1 MLEPYS
7 GGNIQIRNKSA
18 IIMKPSLLKGLLLT
32 LLVLLATTSH
42 GQNKQIHQH
51 ALGINLLQIPATTI
65 DLTYDYSPKANF
77 SYSIGAGCTFDYTK
91 NFDLV
96 GFILSPHYKCGNY
109 GYIMKQQSGGFLRA
123 GIKYN
128 FRKTMEKENFF
139 FVGGYLTGS
148 VIREKAEF
156 EGWDTPVS
164 PPEKLNQML
173 FIPGISASL
182 GYQFRISG
190 SLQSAVGAQ
199 LSFPS
204 AKYADL
210 YGYTNY
216 IPGMGFMETCG
227 SRKTVLFPMIFF
239 NMICIR

>member
-1 MLEPYS
+1 M
-7 GGNIQIRNKSA
+7 KSINTRSL
-18 IIMKPSLLKGLLLT
+18 IIFA
-32 LLVLLATTSH
+32 LVLSAGIVSA
-42 GQNKQIHQH
+42 QDKQIHQH

-65 DLTYDYSPKANF
+65 DLTYDYSPNANF
-77 SYSIGAGCTFDYTK
+77 SYSFGAGYTFDYTK

-96 GFILSPHYKCGNY
+96 GFFLSPHYKCGNY

-128 FRKTMEKENFF
+128 FRKSPEKLNFF
-139 FVGGYLTGS
+139 FVGGNLIGS
-148 VIREKAEF
+148 VISEKAVY

-164 PPEKLNQML
+164 PPEKLSQTL
-173 FIPGISASL
+173 FIPGITASL

-190 SLQSAVGAQ
+190 SLHSAMGVQ
-199 LSFPS
+199 FSFPS

-239 NMICIR
+239 NIIFIR

>member
-1 MLEPYS
+1 
-7 GGNIQIRNKSA
+7 
-18 IIMKPSLLKGLLLT
+18 MKPLSSKGLLVT
-32 LLVLLATTSH
+32 LLVLSAVTVR
-42 GQNKQIHQH
+42 GQDNEIRNHS
-51 ALGINLLQIPATTI
+51 AGINLLQIPATTL

-77 SYSIGAGCTFDYTK
+77 SYSVGAGYTFDYTK

-109 GYIMKQQSGGFLRA
+109 GYIMKQRTGGFLRA
-123 GIKYN
+123 GVKYN
-128 FRKTMEKENFF
+128 FRKTQEKQNFF
-139 FVGGYLTGS
+139 FMGGYFTGS
-148 VIREKAEF
+148 VISEKAEF

-164 PPEKLNQML
+164 PPEKLSQTL
-173 FIPGISASL
+173 FIPGITTSM
-182 GYQFRISG
+182 GYQFSISG
-190 SLQSAVGAQ
+190 RLHSAVGVR

-227 SRKTVLFPMIFF
+227 SGCTVLFPMIFF
-239 NMICIR
+239 NLIYNL